1 MDHSDAI
8 ELMEI
13 AAAEP
18 DGLVRLAA
26 GDTPD
31 AVSLAGHMAGCAA
44 CAAEYEA
51 LRRVAAAT
59 RETLADEPVP
69 ELRDRTLAYV
79 AALGRDR
86 PTSVAG
92 ARPAGQTALGQPT
105 PVEPVAAPVQAPD
118 GPVAAREPRWRPGW
132 AALAAAAVVAAVA
145 GGLFVGWAQQRS
157 LEQDTAALYSLAQV
171 NEEALRIGVA
181 PDAVT
186 VALADPAGGAALG
199 SLVFSGAAGEL
210 AVMASG
216 LPYPDAGWEY
226 RCWVETDGVRDVIGR
241 MTLGEGLAYWAGPS
255 EGLGGATAGS
265 VFGVSLVATN
275 AAGGGDP
282 VLLGQV
288 EGSSP

>member
-1 MDHSDAI
+1 MEHSEAI

-13 AAAEP
+13 AATEP
-18 DGLVRLAA
+18 DGLARLAA

-31 AVSLAGHMAGCAA
+31 AVGLAGHMAGCAA

-51 LRRVAAAT
+51 LRRVAAIT
-59 RETLADEPVP
+59 RETLADEPAP
-69 ELRDRTLAYV
+69 ELRDRTLASV

-86 PTSVAG
+86 PAPVAG
-92 ARPAGQTALGQPT
+92 IRPASQTAIEHPT
-105 PVEPVAAPVQAPD
+105 PMEPPAAPIEPLAR
-118 GPVAAREPRWRPGW
+118 PVAAREPRWRPGW
-132 AALAAAAVVAAVA
+132 AALAAAAVIAAVA
-145 GGLFVGWAQQRS
+145 GGLVVGWAQQRS

-171 NEEALRIGVA
+171 NEEALRLGAA

-186 VALADPAGGAALG
+186 VALADPAGGTALG

-216 LPYPDAGWEY
+216 LPNPDAGWEY

-255 EGLGGATAGS
+255 EGLDDATAGS
-265 VFGVSLVATN
+265 VFGVSLVATD

-288 EGSSP
+288 EGSSS